1 MDAQSGGGTPQN
13 QVVAAAAYLLGL
25 VTGILFLYLD
35 PYNKDEFVR
44 FHARQS
50 IAFSVA
56 VIAINIVASVFIS
69 IFGFSFFGRLLGGL
83 LWLVDLALAIMWVF
97 LMWKAYSGERYR
109 IPYVADIADGFG
121 QP

>member
-1 MDAQSGGGTPQN
+1 MDTHSGGSTPQN
-13 QVVAAAAYLLGL
+13 QVVAAAAYLLGF
-25 VTGILFLYLD
+25 VTGILFLYLE
-35 PYNKDEFVR
+35 PYDKDEFVR

-56 VIAINIVASVFIS
+56 VIAINIVASVFIQ
-69 IFGFSFFGRLLGGL
+69 IFYFSFLGRLLGGL

-97 LMWKAYSGERYR
+97 LMWKAYSGDRYR

-121 QP
+121 KP

>member
-13 QVVAAAAYLLGL
+13 QVVAAAAYLLGF
-25 VTGILFLYLD
+25 VTGIVFLYLE
-35 PYNKDEFVR
+35 PYDKDEFVR

-56 VIAINIVASVFIS
+56 VIAINIVASVFIQ
-69 IFGFSFFGRLLGGL
+69 IFYFSFLGRLLGGL

-121 QP
+121 KP

>member
-1 MDAQSGGGTPQN
+1 MDTQSGGTTPQN
-13 QVVAAAAYLLGL
+13 QVVAAAAYLLGF
-25 VTGILFLYLD
+25 VTGILFLYLE
-35 PYNKDEFVR
+35 PYDKDEFVR

-56 VIAINIVASVFIS
+56 VIAINIVASVFIQ
-69 IFGFSFFGRLLGGL
+69 IFYFSFLGRLLGGL

-97 LMWKAYSGERYR
+97 LMWKAYSGDRYR

-121 QP
+121 KP